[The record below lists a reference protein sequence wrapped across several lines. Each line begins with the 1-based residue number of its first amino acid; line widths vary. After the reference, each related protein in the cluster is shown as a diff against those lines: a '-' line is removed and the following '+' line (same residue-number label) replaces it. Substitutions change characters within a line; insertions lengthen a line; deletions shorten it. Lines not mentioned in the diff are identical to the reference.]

1 MMIVYTQIFVK
12 TQHKGNC
19 DWYLSEIRWTDKVSV
34 KSNGDII
41 DFNGRVVGHI
51 NLEIMKGGA
60 DMRGGREC
68 ITQSQ
73 VSQDQFTEILSR

>member
-1 MMIVYTQIFVK
+1 MKLCDDCLHADICENITQG
-12 TQHKGNC
+12 TC

-51 NLEIMKGGA
+51 NLKIIKKG
-60 DMRGGREC
+60 DK
-68 ITQSQ
+68 Q
-73 VSQDQFTEILSR
+73 

>member
-1 MMIVYTQIFVK
+1 MMLCDDCLHADICENITQG
-12 TQHKGNC
+12 TC

-60 DMRGGREC
+60 E
-68 ITQSQ
+68 
-73 VSQDQFTEILSR
+73 